1 MAPFHVIRAG
11 VNFGQRESLCRITG
25 LAPEAQHA
33 GGGDQEET
41 TMAKESMSRIAGTLA
56 CATIF
61 FLGSVWARANQ
72 QQLQALVAKH
82 FIANHQAIPL
92 HNNGK
97 VKSGDVLKMPEEATY
112 LSRDRCYKL
121 PAVKYTSLNI
131 DFIRTTSQLAG
142 EVGGQVPTQKIAEI
156 EAELKGKLR
165 ETATIL
171 IDPLSQEEP
180 PKGYADLQKTT
191 TGAPECAVIADIW
204 AGKGQDKILV
214 TRVFHGS
221 LNAVSTI
228 DVAGGLKVS
237 AAIGEKKI
245 NDILGGKPHVTL
257 KVDGSV
263 LQLEYSK
270 SPEPQS
276 LAVQSALVNISQLT
290 KIYLAYHTQQRG
302 IQLEWLVYEYITGTE
317 PGLLDSIR
325 IALNSLLAQME
336 VRQVSAAAVY
346 QSVSSGDGAVPV
358 ATATIPQEQ
367 WSAFATVAA
376 AHEIVGGR

>member
-1 MAPFHVIRAG
+1 MA
-11 VNFGQRESLCRITG
+11 RESIRRIFS
-25 LAPEAQHA
+25 A
-33 GGGDQEET
+33 
-41 TMAKESMSRIAGTLA
+41 MA

-61 FLGSVWARANQ
+61 FLGNAPAKANQ
-72 QQLQALVAKH
+72 QQLQALIAKY
-82 FIANHQAIPL
+82 FISNHQAIPL

-112 LSRDRCYKL
+112 LSRNSCYKL
-121 PAVKYTSLNI
+121 PPVAYTSLNI
-131 DFIRTTSQLAG
+131 DFIRTTSELAG
-142 EVGGQVPTQKIAEI
+142 ELGGQIPTQKIAEI

-180 PKGYADLQKTT
+180 PRGYADLKKT
-191 TGAPECAVIADIW
+191 TGAQECSVIADIW
-204 AGKGQDKILV
+204 AGSRSDMILV
-214 TRVFHGS
+214 TRVYHGS

-228 DVAGGLKVS
+228 DAAVGTKIS
-237 AAIGEKKI
+237 AEIKEKKI

-257 KVDGSV
+257 KADGSLV
-263 LQLEYSK
+263 QLEYSK

-276 LAVQSALVNISQLT
+276 LAVGSALVNKDQLAR
-290 KIYLAYHTQQRG
+290 IYLAYHTQQRG
-302 IQLEWLVYEYITGTE
+302 IRLEWLVYEYITGTE
-317 PGLLDSIR
+317 PGVLDSLR
-325 IALNSLLAQME
+325 IAIDSLLAQME
-336 VRQVSAAAVY
+336 VRQASPAKLY
-346 QSVSSGDGAVPV
+346 QLVTSSDGAVPA